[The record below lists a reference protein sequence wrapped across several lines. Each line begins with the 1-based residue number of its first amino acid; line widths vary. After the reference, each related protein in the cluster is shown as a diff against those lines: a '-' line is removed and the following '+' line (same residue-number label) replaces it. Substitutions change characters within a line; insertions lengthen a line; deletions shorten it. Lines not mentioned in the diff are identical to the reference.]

1 MRASIQPARY
11 AHGSKRLDCHLAGRE
26 ILEALANTPN
36 NGFLAERDKLP
47 LRIYKM
53 TILSSSGTALSHAL
67 STILPTPEDT
77 LLLRACLTPGES
89 GKLACEAWLKQHQN
103 GFKKEAIKAFLP
115 LFLHAVKKHAVKVDA
130 AFLTVLRTAVL
141 REELRTN
148 TYNRICCELFSALSD
163 YVIPTIVLGGAALAD
178 TVYAH
183 PALRHSHD
191 IDVLIPDVEFSR
203 TERLI
208 ASLRFKSVN
217 LPEAGSQHWEF
228 KHASGLP
235 LQLHS
240 RLFQLSSY
248 TPPLT
253 EIWSRSHNLLNA
265 GVPVRTLSPV
275 DSLLYV
281 CGHAS
286 YSSSRHS
293 LRWVSDGWFIIDGYP
308 DLDWDLLLDCA
319 GRSRLALPL
328 SVMLGYLA
336 EDLSAPIPSECLG
349 ALSATAANS
358 HAMERQTLGGTSAVC
373 EGSLKES
380 FRRATN

>member
-1 MRASIQPARY
+1 
-11 AHGSKRLDCHLAGRE
+11 
-26 ILEALANTPN
+26 
-36 NGFLAERDKLP
+36 
-47 LRIYKM
+47 M

-217 LPEAGSQHWEF
+217 LPEAGSHHLEF
-228 KHASGLP
+228 MHASGVP
-235 LQLHS
+235 LTLHS
-240 RLFQLSSY
+240 RLFQLPAY
-248 TPPLT
+248 TPPLP
-253 EIWSRSHNLLNA
+253 EIWSRSHNLLIA
-265 GVPVRTLSPV
+265 GVPIRTLSPV

-293 LRWVSDGWFIIDGYP
+293 LRWVSDAWFIIDRYP
-308 DLDWDLLLDCA
+308 DLVWDLLLNCA
-319 GRSRLALPL
+319 RRSWLTLPL
-328 SVMLGYLA
+328 SVMLRYLA
-336 EDLSAPIPSECLG
+336 EALDAPIPATVMAGLL
-349 ALSATAANS
+349 ASAGKIDV
-358 HAMERQTLGGTSAVC
+358 MERAHSPA
-373 EGSLKES
+373 GSRVFNQK
-380 FRRATN
+380 A